1 MLRPPDSPTLIIQ
14 RSAMKKQLDGMKVAL
29 LATTGF
35 EQAELTEPR
44 KALDEAGA
52 TTHLVS
58 LEDGTIRA
66 WDSDDWGDT
75 FDVDRALSAV
85 TPGDY
90 DALVLPGGQMNPDFL
105 RADADAVAF
114 VRAFFDA
121 GKPVASICHGP
132 WTLIEAG
139 VVEGRRMTSYHSIQT
154 DLKNAGADWVDE
166 APITDGNLVTARNPD
181 DLDGFNE
188 AMVAL
193 FAEARAPQA
202 A

>member
-1 MLRPPDSPTLIIQ
+1 
-14 RSAMKKQLDGMKVAL
+14 MKKQLDGMKVAL

-66 WDSDDWGDT
+66 WDGDDWGDT
-75 FDVDRALSAV
+75 FDVDRALGAV
-85 TPGDY
+85 TPAGY

-105 RADADAVAF
+105 RADDDAVAF

-121 GKPVASICHGP
+121 GKPVAAICHGP

-166 APITDGNLVTARNPD
+166 APVTDGNLVTARNPD
-181 DLDGFNE
+181 DLPGFNE
-188 AMVAL
+188 AMLKL
-193 FAEARAPQA
+193 FAESRTLETA
-202 A
+202 